1 MFGVLSVLPSAPRK
15 GEGGRGGRKECVFL
29 ITTQMA
35 LFELY
40 NGAAGSQVTGSLSN
54 SLQKET
60 NCMLK
65 SSTNTLKKEKN
76 RAQAVSSRLPSFSFL

>member
-1 MFGVLSVLPSAPRK
+1 M
-15 GEGGRGGRKECVFL
+15 GGREEYGFL

-65 SSTNTLKKEKN
+65 SSTNTPKREKKKKAEP
-76 RAQAVSSRLPSFSFL
+76 RL

>member
-1 MFGVLSVLPSAPRK
+1 M
-15 GEGGRGGRKECVFL
+15 GGREECGFL

-35 LFELY
+35 PFELY

-65 SSTNTLKKEKN
+65 SSTNTLKKRKKQKS
-76 RAQAVSSRLPSFSFL
+76 RAQAVSSRLPSYSFL